1 MKQKSQQRPSGVWS
15 RSWRSLPSSC
25 VRATGVVPGASGGQV
40 FQTCSCLQHLAHILG
55 FNITLL
61 QVVDLP
67 SPRGSVTLVFLHSS
81 SSSSS
86 AFAHSL
92 SLPLSLSEF
101 GFKHDISINYN
112 SLSLNLS
119 GLKSRANDGVAKTC
133 VLSCV
138 QQGATPLGVTVQKPV
153 RRERAS
159 CSVKL
164 FPGEFLV
171 SGCILSLT
179 EKSIKFILWIS
190 AHQRQQGGLF
200 GGIYCLCKDTQEPP
214 LTPHSFVPNVQTT
227 SVDCLR
233 PPSHWRQTA
242 GLSPLLWIQPWR
254 PQVLCCVLLL
264 LLPALCLL

>member
-1 MKQKSQQRPSGVWS
+1 MA
-15 RSWRSLPSSC
+15 RSLWYFYILHLPPPQHSLTGFHFLSLCQCLVSSM
-25 VRATGVVPGASGGQV
+25 
-40 FQTCSCLQHLAHILG
+40 ILVL
-55 FNITLL
+55 III
-61 QVVDLP
+61 
-67 SPRGSVTLVFLHSS
+67 
-81 SSSSS
+81 
-86 AFAHSL
+86 SL
-92 SLPLSLSEF
+92 SLSA
-101 GFKHDISINYN
+101 
-112 SLSLNLS
+112 
-119 GLKSRANDGVAKTC
+119 LKSRANDGVSKTC

-138 QQGATPLGVTVQKPV
+138 QQGATPLGVTAQKPV

-264 LLPALCLL
+264 PALCLL

>member
-1 MKQKSQQRPSGVWS
+1 MCVLQVWS
-15 RSWRSLPSSC
+15 QVRRGVRSSKH
-25 VRATGVVPGASGGQV
+25 AVVCSIWPIYWAS
-40 FQTCSCLQHLAHILG
+40 TSPYCR
-55 FNITLL
+55 LL
-61 QVVDLP
+61 ICP
-67 SPRGSVTLVFLHSS
+67 PPCGSVTLVFLHS

-179 EKSIKFILWIS
+179 EKSIKFIL
-190 AHQRQQGGLF
+190 
-200 GGIYCLCKDTQEPP
+200 
-214 LTPHSFVPNVQTT
+214 
-227 SVDCLR
+227 
-233 PPSHWRQTA
+233 
-242 GLSPLLWIQPWR
+242 
-254 PQVLCCVLLL
+254 
-264 LLPALCLL
+264 

>member
-1 MKQKSQQRPSGVWS
+1 MCVLQVWS
-15 RSWRSLPSSC
+15 PGRRGVRSSKHAVVCSIWPIYWASTSPYCCRSAPC
-25 VRATGVVPGASGGQV
+25 
-40 FQTCSCLQHLAHILG
+40 
-55 FNITLL
+55 
-61 QVVDLP
+61 
-67 SPRGSVTLVFLHSS
+67 GSVTLVFLHSS

-179 EKSIKFILWIS
+179 EKSIKFIL
-190 AHQRQQGGLF
+190 
-200 GGIYCLCKDTQEPP
+200 
-214 LTPHSFVPNVQTT
+214 
-227 SVDCLR
+227 
-233 PPSHWRQTA
+233 
-242 GLSPLLWIQPWR
+242 
-254 PQVLCCVLLL
+254 
-264 LLPALCLL
+264 